1 MVAAARDRE
10 LETATASMQVA
21 RAIIAAAAQYG
32 YDPSALAG
40 RFGLTAAQ
48 LADPD
53 ARVPARIGVA
63 LWEEVPRI
71 VGDELFGLRLGQ
83 RASDV
88 GAIPV
93 LGYVVQTSPTLG
105 EGLARALRYQRLV
118 QTLNP
123 AELLHAGTE
132 AQLVVHIRAR
142 HVERLRHAT
151 EFALAFT
158 VSFAARVTGEPLIP
172 RGVRFAHAKPSSL
185 EEHRR
190 VFGDELRFDT
200 PRTELDMEPAVLAR
214 PVLSAD
220 PHLCALIE
228 RHAEAL
234 LERLPSSGSLTDR
247 ARAALV
253 EGLRSGR
260 TDVAAVAEGLRMS
273 ARTLQRRL
281 SAEGTSY
288 AELLD
293 ALRRELA
300 LRYVG
305 DHTLSLS
312 EVAFLVGFADQTTFH
327 RAFVRWTGRTPGAFR
342 KG

>member
-1 MVAAARDRE
+1 MVAAPRDRE
-10 LETATASMQVA
+10 LETATASTQVA
-21 RAIIAAAAQYG
+21 RAIVAAAAQYG
-32 YDPSALAG
+32 HDPDALAA

-53 ARVPARIGVA
+53 GRIPARIGVA

-88 GAIPV
+88 GAIPI

-105 EGLARALRYQRLV
+105 DGIARALRYQRLV

-123 AELLHAGTE
+123 AELQHAD
-132 AQLVVHIRAR
+132 AAARLVVHIRAR

-158 VSFAARVTGEPLIP
+158 VSFAARVTGQLLTL
-172 RGVRFAHAKPSSL
+172 RRVRFAHAQPSVL
-185 EEHRR
+185 AEHRR
-190 VFGDELRFDT
+190 IFGEELRFDA
-200 PRTELDMEPAVLAR
+200 PQTELEMDPSMLAR

-220 PHLCALIE
+220 PQLCAVIE

-234 LERLPSSGSLTDR
+234 LERLPSSGSVTDR

-253 EGLRSGR
+253 EGMRSGR
-260 TDVAAVAEGLRMS
+260 TEVTAVAEGLRMS

-281 SAEGTSY
+281 SAEGTSH

-293 ALRRELA
+293 GVRRELA
-300 LRYVG
+300 LRYVA
-305 DHTLSLS
+305 DRSLSLS

-342 KG
+342 KN

>member
-10 LETATASMQVA
+10 LETASASMQVA
-21 RAIIAAAAQYG
+21 RAIVAAAAQYG
-32 YDPSALAG
+32 HDPNALAA
-40 RFGLTAAQ
+40 RFGLTAAR

-53 ARVPARIGVA
+53 GRIPARIGVA

-88 GAIPV
+88 GAIPI

-105 EGLARALRYQRLV
+105 DGIARALRYQRLV

-123 AELLHAGTE
+123 AELLHASAT
-132 AQLVVHIRAR
+132 ARLVVHIRAR

-158 VSFAARVTGEPLIP
+158 VSFAARVTGQALTL
-172 RGVRFAHAKPSSL
+172 RRVRFAHTKPSDL
-185 EEHRR
+185 AQHRR
-190 VFGDELRFDT
+190 IFGDDLRFDA
-200 PRTELDMEPAVLAR
+200 PQTELEMDPAMLSR

-220 PHLCALIE
+220 PQLCAVIE
-228 RHAEAL
+228 QHAEAL
-234 LERLPSSGSLTDR
+234 LERLPSSGSVTDR

-260 TDVAAVAEGLRMS
+260 TEIASVAEGLRMS

-281 SAEGTSY
+281 MADGTSH

-293 ALRRELA
+293 GVRRELA
-300 LRYVG
+300 LRYVA
-305 DHTLSLS
+305 DRTLSLS

-342 KG
+342 RG